1 MTSEMQRE
9 FHVNAPLESQQV
21 GSWAQTACTQVSPG
35 VPEVPAP
42 SAVVQAAHSA
52 GPVLQTSWHAW
63 FGLAQ
68 VGAVVVVVDVV
79 VVVVVVVVAASVVVV
94 VVAASVVVV
103 VVAASVVVVVVAAP
117 VVVVVVAAPVVVVVV
132 AAPVVVVVVTTVV
145 VVEVATVGQMPVTWP
160 MPSTVTSSLTHSS
173 SISDSMLAAL
183 PSPVQPLTALKEAVT
198 WRSPCRGS
206 RRACCRP
213 AGPSRRPW
221 RST

>member
-1 MTSEMQRE
+1 MPPLGQQSLLTSEMQRE

-79 VVVVVVVVAASVVVV
+79 VVVVVVVSVVVV
-94 VVAASVVVV
+94 VVSVVVV
-103 VVAASVVVVVVAAP
+103 V
-117 VVVVVVAAPVVVVVV
+117 
-132 AAPVVVVVVTTVV
+132 
-145 VVEVATVGQMPVTWP
+145 G
-160 MPSTVTSSLTHSS
+160 
-173 SISDSMLAAL
+173 
-183 PSPVQPLTALKEAVT
+183 
-198 WRSPCRGS
+198 G
-206 RRACCRP
+206 
-213 AGPSRRPW
+213 
-221 RST
+221 

>member
-183 PSPVQPLTALKEAVT
+183 PSPVQPLTALKEAVNLALAL
-198 WRSPCRGS
+198 S
-206 RRACCRP
+206 RQPPGVLSTGRP
-213 AGPSRRPW
+213 FAEALA
-221 RST
+221 